1 MRTRPYRTQKLIQ
14 KRLSNPLNTM
24 ATATVVPGPQER
36 LRDFRARGED
46 LERHCLKLR
55 AKGELHPAVTPYD
68 APATEDV
75 ENVTVL
81 GGPEALDELL
91 RVRMRSM
98 AIKVR
103 TRRTRAQL
111 ARPHAGNA
119 HNSIAQAANRETSP
133 PRF

>member
-98 AIKVR
+98 ALMRLCVEDPDAPGAHR
-103 TRRTRAQL
+103 EEARARSGEQ
-111 ARPHAGNA
+111 
-119 HNSIAQAANRETSP
+119 
-133 PRF
+133 